1 MLPPGKR
8 RATEDCPALPRHT
21 ARSVCSR
28 PVRPR
33 GSAALVAGPSPCAE
47 PDLFARTKSVH
58 LVVSATMMMM
68 ISNSGTTYLGI
79 VSPTSKCHSQI
90 PG

>member
-79 VSPTSKCHSQI
+79 VSPTSK
-90 PG
+90 